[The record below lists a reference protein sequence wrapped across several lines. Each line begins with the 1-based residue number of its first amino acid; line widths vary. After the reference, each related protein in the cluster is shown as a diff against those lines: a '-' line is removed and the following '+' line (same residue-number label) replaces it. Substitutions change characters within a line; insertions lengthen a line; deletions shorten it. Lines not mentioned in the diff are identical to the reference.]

1 MNHHDLE
8 LDLEKIEHLGRIR
21 EDENFRFRNFL
32 KGHNARKIDLLVHR
46 LNEEI
51 APQIDC
57 TACGNCCRRLSP
69 CLTKN
74 DLKNLSEGLNL
85 PASEVVEKYT
95 ETIEKELS
103 LKHLPCS
110 FLVENKCS
118 IYANRPETC
127 ASFPHLHKD
136 HFTSRLRAAISNY
149 SICPIVFNVMEQLK
163 QEMHFR

>member
-95 ETIEKELS
+95 ETIEKEL
-103 LKHLPCS
+103 
-110 FLVENKCS
+110 
-118 IYANRPETC
+118 
-127 ASFPHLHKD
+127 
-136 HFTSRLRAAISNY
+136 
-149 SICPIVFNVMEQLK
+149 
-163 QEMHFR
+163 